1 MKRHMT
7 NDQLPSPDSQHGT
20 ASRRLGVGR
29 WKLGVVVA
37 SLAAAVLAAQQPPPA
52 SQQPPSPA
60 PQQPT
65 DIGVRITGDPGVPL
79 RFAVPDFVAVT
90 PSSAETAKMLGQV
103 LWDDL
108 NFEREF
114 YMIPRDTAATIPA
127 ARSPEQV
134 AFQSWGELGAD
145 AVFFGTVEQ
154 KGNDILVQVRL
165 FKVQTRQ
172 SVFSQEYTIAA
183 RSARRIAH
191 EISDA
196 VHLQQAALRGVAR
209 TRLTFVSD
217 RNNESVLGTVE
228 KRNVKEVYVTDYDGA
243 NQQRITT
250 TRQLN
255 LNPSWSSDARAIAYS
270 AFRNNGVPEIFLSF
284 IYTGVL
290 QNLTKGRFPS
300 GGASLPVFSP
310 DGKRIV
316 FHATPPGGS
325 APDLYIMDVDGSNP
339 RRITTPP
346 DSDTTPTWSPSGTQI
361 AFTSDRTG
369 KAQIYIMNADGSNVR
384 RLPIPDGEAD
394 RATWAP
400 APYNE
405 IAYSARTGAG
415 YDIKVHELTTGQTRQ
430 LTFGEGTNES
440 PAYSPSG
447 RHLAFTSTRRGNV
460 QIFTVARDGND
471 VRQITRTGNNQTPD
485 WSN

>member
-1 MKRHMT
+1 MKRYMT
-7 NDQLPSPDSQHGT
+7 NYQLPIPNSQHRT
-20 ASRRLGVGR
+20 ASRFLRVGR

-37 SLAAAVLAAQQPPPA
+37 ALAASVLAAQQPPP
-52 SQQPPSPA
+52 SQQPA
-60 PQQPT
+60 PQQPSE
-65 DIGVRITGDPGVPL
+65 IGVRITGDPGVPP
-79 RFAVPDFVAVT
+79 RYAVPDFVALT

-114 YMIPRDTAATIPA
+114 YMIPRDTAATVPA
-127 ARSPEQV
+127 ARTADQV
-134 AFQSWGELGAD
+134 AFASWRELGAD

-154 KGNDILVQVRL
+154 KGNDVVVQMRL
-165 FKVQTRQ
+165 FDVKTRQ
-172 SVFSQEYTIAA
+172 SVFSQEYTTAA

-191 EISDA
+191 EIADA

-209 TRLTFVSD
+209 TQLTFVSD

-228 KRNVKEVYVTDYDGA
+228 KRSVKEVYVADYDGA
-243 NQQRITT
+243 NQRRITT

-255 LNPSWSSDARAIAYS
+255 GFPSWSSDARAIAYM
-270 AFRNNGVPEIFLSF
+270 AWRNSGVPEIFVSF

-316 FHATPPGGS
+316 FHATAPGAS
-325 APDLYIMDVDGSNP
+325 APDLYVMDVDGSNM
-339 RRITTPP
+339 RRITTHP

-369 KAQIYIMNADGSNVR
+369 KPQIYIMNADGSNVR

-440 PAYSPSG
+440 PSYSASG
-447 RHLAFTSTRRGNV
+447 RHIAFSSTRRGNV
-460 QIFTVARDGND
+460 HIFTMARDGND
-471 VRQITRTGNNQTPD
+471 VRQITRTGNNQAPD